1 MKFLHSA
8 DWHLGNT
15 FHGHSRTTE
24 HAHFLAWLL
33 DEVRRQR
40 PDALLLTG
48 DIFDSPN
55 PPAVAERQFYDFL
68 TDVTEAV
75 PGLQV
80 VVTAGNHDSGGRLE
94 APAELLRRSN
104 VYVRGIVRRDPETGE
119 VDFDHYILPLSA
131 LDSSEARI
139 VVFALPY
146 LRPSDYPAGLT
157 QTAGIAW
164 FIDNLTKRLRKS
176 DFRGLP
182 VVIAAHFYAA
192 GADVCEGEHSERL
205 VVGGQEC
212 VDAAQLTRDA
222 AYVALGHIHKAQ
234 PVRAAN
240 VPMHYAG
247 SVLPMSFAEKD
258 YRHGVNLVEIDD
270 AGEATIHRIP
280 YEPLH
285 GLISIPAA
293 GALSA
298 DEALAAIDE
307 LPKRGKNDAG
317 DDWPYLEL
325 RVVEDQPQPA
335 LMHDVATALA
345 DRAVRFCRMVREVPN
360 SARAK
365 SAADTPTTLRALS
378 PSEMANRLYEKRF
391 NTPMTDALRSR
402 LEQAIVAAQEEE
414 NEK

>member
-15 FHGHSRTTE
+15 FHSHSRTME

-33 DEVRRQR
+33 DEVRRQQ

-55 PPAVAERQFYDFL
+55 PPAAAERQFYDFL
-68 TDVTEAV
+68 TDVTAAV

-104 VYVRGIVRRDPETGE
+104 VYVRGLVRRDAETDE
-119 VDFDHYILPLSA
+119 VDFDHYILPLST
-131 LDSSEARI
+131 LDNSEAR
-139 VVFALPY
+139 VVIFAVPY
-146 LRPSDYPAGLT
+146 LRPSDYPAGLS
-157 QTAGIAW
+157 QTEGIAW

-182 VVIAAHFYAA
+182 VVVAAHFYAA
-192 GADVCEGEHSERL
+192 GADVCENEHSERL

-212 VDAAQLTRDA
+212 VDAARVGGNA

-234 PVRAAN
+234 AVRDAK

-247 SVLPMSFAEKD
+247 SVLPMSFTEKD
-258 YRHGVNLVEIDD
+258 YRHGVNFVEIDD
-270 AGEATIHRIP
+270 AGEATVGRIP
-280 YEPLH
+280 YEPLRR
-285 GLISIPAA
+285 LISIPAA

-298 DEALAAIDE
+298 DEALAALDD
-307 LPKRGKNDAG
+307 LPKRAKREAS

-325 RVVEDQPQPA
+325 HVFEDQPQPA
-335 LMHDVATALA
+335 LMHTVVEKLA
-345 DRAVRFCRMVREVPN
+345 DRAVRFCRMVREVPTGV
-360 SARAK
+360 RK
-365 SAADTPTTLRALS
+365 SSADTPTTLRALS
-378 PSEMANRLYEKRF
+378 PDEMAARLYEKRY
-391 NTPMTDALRSR
+391 NAPMTDALRSR
-402 LEQAIVAAQEEE
+402 LEQAIAAAQSEED
-414 NEK
+414 NDK